1 MLDGQRALRA
11 RILMSRWL
19 ISWPAGTT
27 IHTGIRYNRASTNTS
42 NSFRA
47 AAKVA
52 PTKEHRAVGVK
63 LRKVFGGII
72 LTILWVCG
80 FLFIRPTL
88 VFDFG
93 AGITVNLKF
102 AVAVIGL
109 LIIILYHIFYRS
121 STEITKLSLTC
132 SLTIAWLAV
141 VFFYPFQPNQG
152 TEAAYVAGKI
162 YDGAVGFFT
171 LLSGLAVCVLWVRF
185 FADDIKIEE

>member
-1 MLDGQRALRA
+1 VSA
-11 RILMSRWL
+11 
-19 ISWPAGTT
+19 
-27 IHTGIRYNRASTNTS
+27 
-42 NSFRA
+42 
-47 AAKVA
+47 
-52 PTKEHRAVGVK
+52 K

-109 LIIILYHIFYRS
+109 LIIVLYHIFYRS

-152 TEAAYVAGKI
+152 TEAAYAAGKI

>member
-11 RILMSRWL
+11 RILISRWL

-52 PTKEHRAVGVK
+52 PIKEHRAVGVK

-72 LTILWVCG
+72 LTILWVFV

-88 VFDFG
+88 VFAF
-93 AGITVNLKF
+93 
-102 AVAVIGL
+102 VA
-109 LIIILYHIFYRS
+109 
-121 STEITKLSLTC
+121 
-132 SLTIAWLAV
+132 A
-141 VFFYPFQPNQG
+141 
-152 TEAAYVAGKI
+152 
-162 YDGAVGFFT
+162 FT
-171 LLSGLAVCVLWVRF
+171 LNF
-185 FADDIKIEE
+185 N